1 MLSTRVT
8 TKNDRLRKR
17 RHAEWRLDA
26 TIAFDILHRA
36 GRLEEFHNE
45 VFASELRQRWRETE
59 EMKKKENMEFGM
71 KSESA
76 RPSRRRR
83 RKEYE
88 RDERMTNIEMEEE

>member
-1 MLSTRVT
+1 MREAVAAAAHAPSGGRLKPRMVPRGSVKEMLSTRVT

-45 VFASELRQRWRETE
+45 VFASELRQR
-59 EMKKKENMEFGM
+59 
-71 KSESA
+71 
-76 RPSRRRR
+76 
-83 RKEYE
+83 
-88 RDERMTNIEMEEE
+88 